1 MEQRLRY
8 ADWFF
13 VWAKDRTSMPRRMAS
28 LVDEFHFSIY
38 SYATS
43 DAVWSRN
50 APGIDMFDVFEPSFL
65 DAALKSDLNLGH
77 LIFGSESW
85 VAYGGTQSQY
95 DDPLTALYREHVNL
109 SPKRHLQLGS
119 RFKNIIT
126 QSLGVSIGP
135 LEFCGI
141 GHIVYI
147 GPTAH
152 IALCK
157 GDPVIPQFHEDR
169 SLRGRDRISS
179 HLDMTG
185 KRKRA
190 RTDKEN
196 RALSTKLKK
205 IDAGYVRAGI
215 VDEGKL
221 STRNEEGEPKPK
233 KRRLS
238 ADQKLALTQQNV

>member
-28 LVDEFHFSIY
+28 LVDEFHLLIY

-95 DDPLTALYREHVNL
+95 DDPLTALYREH
-109 SPKRHLQLGS
+109 
-119 RFKNIIT
+119 
-126 QSLGVSIGP
+126 
-135 LEFCGI
+135 